1 MNRFVCASETVSL
14 VLLGSTRFER
24 QPMIATPGPKRVFRR
39 DRCDEPAQSPEKRM
53 RTIRPAVGASARFET
68 LEHESILRQRCYA
81 LCVWRLEMDFRGF
94 WRPLRKRSVC
104 HPSRL
109 SRSVTARCVLCVRP
123 LYGRSTTQPVT

>member
-1 MNRFVCASETVSL
+1 
-14 VLLGSTRFER
+14 
-24 QPMIATPGPKRVFRR
+24 
-39 DRCDEPAQSPEKRM
+39 M

-109 SRSVTARCVLCVRP
+109 SRSVTARCLLCVRP
-123 LYGRSTTQPVT
+123 LYGRSTTQPVTYKRLDDAYGSLGREIEPALVVSTCV